1 MTTDNNNNNNINNNS
16 IFETEIIVRPDDID
30 MNNHVHNSKYLDYIQ
45 TARFIQMRDNYKV
58 PMEEYLLKGLNWFAT
73 EVHLVY
79 KRQLKFGDIALV
91 KTQVGEWSGAQ
102 VTINVWVCNKATNKI
117 AVEGKMVY
125 TLVST
130 SSGRPTRIPEDI
142 VERHKI

>member
-1 MTTDNNNNNNINNNS
+1 MTNFDQNTNS

-58 PMEEYLLKGLNWFAT
+58 PMEEYHSLGLNWFAS
-73 EVHLVY
+73 EVHLKY
-79 KRQLKFGDIALV
+79 KRELKFGDVALV

-102 VTINVWVCNKATNKI
+102 VTINVWVYNKATNKI
-117 AVEGKMVY
+117 AVEGQMLY
-125 TLVST
+125 TLVSLT
-130 SSGRPTRIPEDI
+130 SGRPTRIPENI
-142 VERHKI
+142 IERHRI

>member
-1 MTTDNNNNNNINNNS
+1 MITEEKANS

-58 PMEEYLLKGLNWFAT
+58 PMEEYHSLGLNWFASAVQL
-73 EVHLVY
+73 EY
-79 KRQLKFGDIALV
+79 KRALKFGDIALV
-91 KTQVGEWSGAQ
+91 KTQIGDWSGAQ
-102 VTINVWVCNKATNKI
+102 VTINVWVYNKATNKL
-117 AVEGKMVY
+117 AVEGKVLY
-125 TLVST
+125 TLVSLA
-130 SSGRPTRIPEDI
+130 SGRPVRIPENI

>member
-1 MTTDNNNNNNINNNS
+1 MNNPDSNSNS

-58 PMEEYLLKGLNWFAT
+58 PMEEYIQKGLNWFAS
-73 EVHLVY
+73 EVQLKY
-79 KRQLKFGDIALV
+79 KREMKFGDIAVV

-102 VTINVWVCNKATNKI
+102 VTINVWVYNKATNKVC
-117 AVEGKMVY
+117 VEGKMLY
-125 TLVST
+125 TLVSLT
-130 SSGRPTRIPEDI
+130 TGRPTRIPDDI
-142 VERHKI
+142 IERHRI

>member
-1 MTTDNNNNNNINNNS
+1 MTNSDSNSNS

-58 PMEEYLLKGLNWFAT
+58 PMEEYIEKGLNWFAS
-73 EVHLVY
+73 EVQLKY
-79 KRQLKFGDIALV
+79 KREMKFGDIAVV

-102 VTINVWVCNKATNKI
+102 VTINVWVYNKATNKVC
-117 AVEGKMVY
+117 VEGKMFY
-125 TLVST
+125 TLVSLT
-130 SSGRPTRIPEDI
+130 SGRPTRIPDDI
-142 VERHKI
+142 IERHKI

>member
-1 MTTDNNNNNNINNNS
+1 MSNQENNANS

-58 PMEEYLLKGLNWFAT
+58 PMEEYIAKGLNWFAS
-73 EVHLVY
+73 EVQLKY
-79 KRQLKFGDIALV
+79 KREMKFGDIAVV

-102 VTINVWVCNKATNKI
+102 VTINVWVCNKSTNKVC
-117 AVEGKMVY
+117 VEGKMLY
-125 TLVST
+125 TLVSL

-142 VERHKI
+142 IERHKI

>member
-1 MTTDNNNNNNINNNS
+1 MNNPDSNSNS

-58 PMEEYLLKGLNWFAT
+58 PMEEYIEKGLNWFAS
-73 EVHLVY
+73 EVQLKY
-79 KRQLKFGDIALV
+79 KREMKFGDIAIV

-102 VTINVWVCNKATNKI
+102 VTINVWVYNKATNKVC
-117 AVEGKMVY
+117 VEGKMLY
-125 TLVST
+125 TLVSLN
-130 SSGRPTRIPEDI
+130 SGRPTRIPDDI
-142 VERHKI
+142 IERHKI

>member
-1 MTTDNNNNNNINNNS
+1 MSKPDNNTNS

-58 PMEEYLLKGLNWFAT
+58 PMEEYFERGYTWFAS
-73 EVHLVY
+73 EVHLKY
-79 KRQLKFGDIALV
+79 KREMKFGDIAVV
-91 KTQVGEWSGAQ
+91 KTQVDEWSGAQ
-102 VTINVWVCNKATNKI
+102 VTINVWVYNKSTNKVC
-117 AVEGKMVY
+117 VEGKILY
-125 TLVST
+125 TLVSI

-142 VERHKI
+142 IERHKI